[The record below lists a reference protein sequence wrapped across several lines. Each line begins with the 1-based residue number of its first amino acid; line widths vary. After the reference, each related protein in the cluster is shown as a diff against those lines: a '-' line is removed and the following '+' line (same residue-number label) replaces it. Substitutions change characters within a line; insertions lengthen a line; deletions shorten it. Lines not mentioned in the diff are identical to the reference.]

1 MLGRLKDVKMLEG
14 CIVPIG
20 ICQLIKKKKK
30 SFLHKKIIIPAVAK
44 STKSAEDTTRI
55 KDQMV
60 LAPHTLFP
68 CRVYSRNI
76 LCKSII
82 SSESAGFHI
91 LKYILNVLVFYASNS
106 LWHEPYLFTILHL
119 YLVAII
125 NTSNDHFWTIRQHFS
140 PYTGAD
146 LSH

>member
-1 MLGRLKDVKMLEG
+1 M
-14 CIVPIG
+14 
-20 ICQLIKKKKK
+20 
-30 SFLHKKIIIPAVAK
+30 AK

-91 LKYILNVLVFYASNS
+91 LKYILNVLVFLCIKLTVTLTLSFHYSPFVSCCYNKHIKRPFLNNKAALLPLHWSRSIS
-106 LWHEPYLFTILHL
+106 LGKSGNYHWELQKKT
-119 YLVAII
+119 
-125 NTSNDHFWTIRQHFS
+125 NQKKKTKKNKE
-140 PYTGAD
+140 G
-146 LSH
+146 